1 MPPPVASPASLGA
14 SPAKA
19 VVEARSPGR
28 GQQSGEGT
36 LVRRISFGAPP
47 TQPGESSLVRRL
59 SLPFTGGSSSSAS
72 EDSSILARLSSSFEA
87 ARHDAIDESG
97 IDVGFLLL

>member
-1 MPPPVASPASLGA
+1 MPSPSPVASPASLGA

-28 GQQSGEGT
+28 GSGEGA

-59 SLPFTGGSSSSAS
+59 TSPFTGGSSIG
-72 EDSSILARLSSSFEA
+72 EESSILARLSSSFEA

>member
-1 MPPPVASPASLGA
+1 MPSPVASPASLGA

-59 SLPFTGGSSSSAS
+59 TRPFTGGSSIG
-72 EDSSILARLSSSFEA
+72 EESSILARLSSSFEA

>member
-1 MPPPVASPASLGA
+1 MPVASPASLGA

-19 VVEARSPGR
+19 
-28 GQQSGEGT
+28 
-36 LVRRISFGAPP
+36 
-47 TQPGESSLVRRL
+47 GESSLVRRL
-59 SLPFTGGSSSSAS
+59 SLPFTGGSSSSVT